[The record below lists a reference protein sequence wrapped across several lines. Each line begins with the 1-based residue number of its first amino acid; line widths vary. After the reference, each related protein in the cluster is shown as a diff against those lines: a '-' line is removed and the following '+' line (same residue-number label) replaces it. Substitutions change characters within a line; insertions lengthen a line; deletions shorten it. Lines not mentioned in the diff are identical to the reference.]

1 MIVSQTLRGNAMM
14 NLLST
19 ASIIISLLA
28 AVFGI
33 RAATAKVLDNLDG
46 FISDL

>member
-1 MIVSQTLRGNAMM
+1 M

-33 RAATAKVLDNLDG
+33 RRSDG
-46 FISDL
+46 EGAR